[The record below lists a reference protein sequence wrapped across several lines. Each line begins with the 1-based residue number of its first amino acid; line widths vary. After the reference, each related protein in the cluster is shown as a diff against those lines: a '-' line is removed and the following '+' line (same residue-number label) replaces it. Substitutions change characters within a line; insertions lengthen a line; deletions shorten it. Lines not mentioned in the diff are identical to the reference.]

1 MKDLASRVVV
11 AAVGIPAVLAL
22 LYVGGWAL
30 GLFLAAFATLGAG
43 EVYRFAETHGTRPLS
58 WLGMPAAALIAFTPV
73 LHPDYVDAA
82 PVVMAVLLVLG
93 VLTLTLA
100 LWWRGPEGRPL
111 AVVSVTIF
119 GAAYAGLPLAFAI
132 LLHALPARMAWGPVE
147 ASPWIGAMVVAL
159 PLAATWVGDAAA
171 YFFGTAWGRSKLFP
185 AISPNKSWVGA
196 WAGITGAAV
205 AGVGWYL
212 MVRGALPGLPIDGW
226 AAFGGVGAL
235 LGVGAILGDLA
246 ESLLKREAGVKDS
259 GRLLRGHGGVL
270 DRLDALTYTFPLA
283 YLVLRV
289 AEALS

>member
-1 MKDLASRVVV
+1 MKDLASRVAV
-11 AAVGIPAVLAL
+11 AVVGIPAVLAL

-30 GLFLAAFATLGAG
+30 GLFLAAFAALGAG
-43 EVYRFAETHGTRPLS
+43 EVYRFAQTQGTRPLS
-58 WLGMPAAALIAFTPV
+58 RLGIPAAALVALAPV
-73 LHPDYVDAA
+73 LHTDYADAA
-82 PVVMAVLLVLG
+82 PVMMAVLLALG

-100 LWWRGPEGRPL
+100 LWSRGPKGRPL
-111 AVVSVTIF
+111 AVVSVTVF
-119 GAAYAGLPLAFAI
+119 GAAYAGLPLSFAL
-132 LLHALPARMAWGPVE
+132 LLHALPTRMGWGPVD
-147 ASPWIGAMVVAL
+147 ASPWVGAMVVAL

-171 YFFGTAWGRSKLFP
+171 YFLGTAWGRSKLFP
-185 AISPNKSWVGA
+185 TISPNKSWVGA
-196 WAGITGAAV
+196 WAGVVGAAV
-205 AGVGWYL
+205 AGLGWYL
-212 MVRGALPGLPIDGW
+212 LVRDALPGLPIDGW
-226 AAFGGVGAL
+226 AAFAGVGAL